1 MRELGISV
9 YPFHSKMEDN
19 KSYIDLASK
28 YGFTR
33 CFMCLLSVQDSKED
47 IIKLCEKRIK
57 SKSNLPI
64 KRLINATGTIM
75 HTNLGRSPI
84 DSEIWDEVKNLNI
97 YSNNLE
103 YNINNEGR
111 GLRGEFL

>member
-1 MRELGISV
+1 MREFGISV

-47 IIKLCEKRIK
+47 IIKEF
-57 SKSNLPI
+57 
-64 KRLINATGTIM
+64 
-75 HTNLGRSPI
+75 
-84 DSEIWDEVKNLNI
+84 SEIINYAKDRGIKTTLDISPAVFKYLNI
-97 YSNNLE
+97 SYDDLSF
-103 YNINNEGR
+103 
-111 GLRGEFL
+111 FL